1 MALWGKTDAAAS
13 APKFTG
19 LASNGAIA
27 NALFGVATTGVFG
40 VDAAESQYAR
50 ATDKKPVAQGWVLQQ
65 YGTGP
70 VDTIAK
76 NNGGTGYANTQVVTL
91 SNGAVN
97 ATATITTNSTGGV
110 TALTLTNAGSGFANS
125 GHIVIQV
132 ANTTA
137 PSNSTNSNTSLGT
150 GLTLTLT
157 FGGRAGRV
165 HRETLVALT
174 AYPNNDASDDSQ
186 FPE

>member
-70 VDTIAK
+70 VATIAK
-76 NNGGTGYANTQVVTL
+76 NAGGTGYTNNEVVTL
-91 SNGAVN
+91 SNGTVN

-110 TALTLTNAGSGFANS
+110 TALTLTNAGSGFANA
-125 GHIVIQV
+125 GHIVVQV
-132 ANTTA
+132 ANSTA
-137 PSNSTNSNTSLGT
+137 PSNSTNGNTSG
-150 GLTLTLT
+150 GSSLTLTLT

-174 AYPNNDASDDSQ
+174 AYPNNDASDDTQ

>member
-27 NALFGVATTGVFG
+27 NAIFGGVTTGVFG

-50 ATDKKPVAQGWVLQQ
+50 ATDNKPVAQGWVLQQ

-70 VDTIAK
+70 VTALAISAGGASYV
-76 NNGGTGYANTQVVTL
+76 NNEVVTF
-91 SNGAVN
+91 SNGTTN
-97 ATATITTNSTGGV
+97 ATATITTNATGGV
-110 TALTLTNAGSGFANS
+110 TALTITAGGSGFANS

-132 ANTTA
+132 ANSTA
-137 PSNSTNSNTSLGT
+137 ASNSTNGNTSGGSSLAVT
-150 GLTLTLT
+150 ITL
-157 FGGRAGRV
+157 GGRAGRV
-165 HRETLVALT
+165 NRETLVALT
-174 AYPNNDASDDSQ
+174 AYPNNDASDDGQ

>member
-19 LASNGAIA
+19 LASNGALA
-27 NALFGVATTGVFG
+27 NTLFGGVKTGVFG

-50 ATDKKPVAQGWVLQQ
+50 ATDDKPVAQGWVLQQ
-65 YGTGP
+65 YGTGG
-70 VDTIAK
+70 VLTIAQ
-76 NNGGTGYANTQVVTL
+76 NAGGTGYANAQVVTL
-91 SNGAVN
+91 SNATTN

-110 TALTLTNAGSGFANS
+110 TALTITANGSGFANS
-125 GHIVIQV
+125 SHIVIQV
-132 ANTTA
+132 ANSTA
-137 PSNSTNSNTSLGT
+137 ASNSTNGNTSAGT

-165 HRETLVALT
+165 HRETLCAMT
-174 AYPNNDASDDSQ
+174 GAPTNDAADDAQ

>member
-70 VDTIAK
+70 VATIAK
-76 NNGGTGYANTQVVTL
+76 NAGGTGYTNNEVVTL
-91 SNGAVN
+91 SNGTVN

-110 TALTLTNAGSGFANS
+110 TALTLTNAGSGFANAD
-125 GHIVIQV
+125 HIVVQV
-132 ANTTA
+132 ANSTA
-137 PSNSTNSNTSLGT
+137 PSNSTNGNTSG
-150 GLTLTLT
+150 GSSLTLTLT

-174 AYPNNDASDDSQ
+174 AYPNNDASDDTQ